1 MDCRKICG
9 TAYLHVYWQMQK
21 MRFLRPVRKK
31 GLPQGTLSKLVLPDI
46 SFWKEMFVV
55 SLEDLD
61 RAFGCSLAA
70 LLENYVNSNTNG
82 HVFNKRIRDSI
93 TELGKN
99 SWCM

>member
-1 MDCRKICG
+1 
-9 TAYLHVYWQMQK
+9 
-21 MRFLRPVRKK
+21 
-31 GLPQGTLSKLVLPDI
+31 
-46 SFWKEMFVV
+46 MFVV

-93 TELGKN
+93 TELGKILVHVTVRKIFTYADRFL
-99 SWCM
+99 SRLWCWKAWSS